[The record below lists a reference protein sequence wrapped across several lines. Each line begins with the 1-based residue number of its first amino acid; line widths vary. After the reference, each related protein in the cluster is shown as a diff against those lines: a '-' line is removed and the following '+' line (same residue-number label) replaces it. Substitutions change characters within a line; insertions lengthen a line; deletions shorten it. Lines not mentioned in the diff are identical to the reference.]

1 MRNNVFELNDAVS
14 VSKMDDT
21 ATVDINNNIIKNAKS
36 GISVTN
42 WLLDGGAED
51 GYGWTDNADLTFAG
65 SITVTNNEMTIIGT
79 GEKDYP
85 IFIGAENDS
94 QASVGGALNV
104 TGNTNNG
111 EPVDAVIGQKTDDVV
126 EFYTVTVQDGAD
138 ILDKATVNKNGSYEL
153 PIAPTKEGYE
163 LEGWRS
169 SADNKLYTGT
179 VTITADTVFTAQWDK
194 ISSGGASHPEAGSS
208 SSSSDRYEISK
219 PSDVENGSIK
229 VSDSKA
235 EKGDT
240 VTITVTP
247 DEGYELDELVVY
259 DEDGDEID
267 LKDKGDGKFT
277 FEMPKGDVEIEVS
290 FAAISGET
298 PKADFVDV
306 PVDAWYA
313 EAVQYVYE
321 NGMMSGT
328 SETTFSPD
336 LTTTRGMIVTI
347 LYRLENEPTV
357 TGTTAFTDVAA
368 DQYYANAVAWA
379 AQNGIVSG
387 IDATTFAPNNAI
399 TREQMAAILY
409 RYAQFKGYDVS
420 AKADLSVYT
429 DAAQVSTYATDAMAW
444 ANGAQLITG
453 ISQTTLTPAGNAT
466 RAQVATILMRFCE
479 NIAK

>member
-94 QASVGGALNV
+94 QAPVGGALNV

-179 VTITADTVFTAQWDK
+179 VTITADTVFTAQ
-194 ISSGGASHPEAGSS
+194 
-208 SSSSDRYEISK
+208 
-219 PSDVENGSIK
+219 
-229 VSDSKA
+229 
-235 EKGDT
+235 
-240 VTITVTP
+240 
-247 DEGYELDELVVY
+247 
-259 DEDGDEID
+259 
-267 LKDKGDGKFT
+267 
-277 FEMPKGDVEIEVS
+277 
-290 FAAISGET
+290 
-298 PKADFVDV
+298 
-306 PVDAWYA
+306 
-313 EAVQYVYE
+313 
-321 NGMMSGT
+321 
-328 SETTFSPD
+328 
-336 LTTTRGMIVTI
+336 
-347 LYRLENEPTV
+347 
-357 TGTTAFTDVAA
+357 
-368 DQYYANAVAWA
+368 
-379 AQNGIVSG
+379 
-387 IDATTFAPNNAI
+387 
-399 TREQMAAILY
+399 
-409 RYAQFKGYDVS
+409 
-420 AKADLSVYT
+420 
-429 DAAQVSTYATDAMAW
+429 
-444 ANGAQLITG
+444 
-453 ISQTTLTPAGNAT
+453 
-466 RAQVATILMRFCE
+466 
-479 NIAK
+479 